1 VKDPFGRL
9 VELIEQ
15 GYRSADNKEARFKEA
30 AHMTTEQKVQHPD
43 IEWCKQVVRS
53 NKGDRVTTEELD
65 TIWWNGLMGC
75 YLMQWAGMTLGIE
88 TDGHI
93 HS

>member
-75 YLMQWAGMTLGIE
+75 YLMQWRGMTLGIE

>member
-1 VKDPFGRL
+1 
-9 VELIEQ
+9 
-15 GYRSADNKEARFKEA
+15 
-30 AHMTTEQKVQHPD
+30 MTTEQQVQHPD

-75 YLMQWAGMTLGIE
+75 YLMQWRGMTLGIE